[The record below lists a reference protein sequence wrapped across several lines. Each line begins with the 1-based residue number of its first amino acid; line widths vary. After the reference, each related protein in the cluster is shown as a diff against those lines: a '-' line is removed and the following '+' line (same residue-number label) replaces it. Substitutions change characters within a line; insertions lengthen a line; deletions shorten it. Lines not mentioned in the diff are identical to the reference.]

1 MRGNRDLA
9 VTQARGHHTT
19 PQLLEGSG
27 VSLGSLLVGWFGG
40 RGPACKVRKAHY
52 ARKIF
57 CFKRK
62 QENFSSSSFEVAT
75 QTLSP
80 LPPPCLIRVPTPN
93 PPNPLRAP
101 GAARVLLVLAAARH

>member
-19 PQLLEGSG
+19 PQLLEGLG

-57 CFKRK
+57 CFNRK
-62 QENFSSSSFEVAT
+62 QEK
-75 QTLSP
+75 TLP
-80 LPPPCLIRVPTPN
+80 DDF
-93 PPNPLRAP
+93 
-101 GAARVLLVLAAARH
+101 

>member
-40 RGPACKVRKAHY
+40 RGPGQKDRILGFAPEK
-52 ARKIF
+52 
-57 CFKRK
+57 
-62 QENFSSSSFEVAT
+62 FSAF
-75 QTLSP
+75 
-80 LPPPCLIRVPTPN
+80 
-93 PPNPLRAP
+93 
-101 GAARVLLVLAAARH
+101 

>member
-40 RGPACKVRKAHY
+40 QVPGQKVR
-52 ARKIF
+52 IF
-57 CFKRK
+57 CFAPEK
-62 QENFSSSSFEVAT
+62 FSAF
-75 QTLSP
+75 
-80 LPPPCLIRVPTPN
+80 
-93 PPNPLRAP
+93 
-101 GAARVLLVLAAARH
+101 